1 MNDADVLRAAAAILA
16 DHRLRGGD
24 LPGLADQLAAG
35 AARHGE
41 PVPCTSGLFTREEV
55 STALNQAARQ
65 FRQVG
70 NPHGIETGD
79 TLAARDDADLLV
91 GLAGQAL
98 AHPGIGL
105 DDAIYAA
112 YTDAGLEPD
121 FDGLGLS
128 VWNSHTNDLGDHCPW
143 SGQQATRQNREA
155 LMSGVT
161 DDRCPQGCRAS
172 GLEDPPQDSDLYKAA
187 IVTTVKR
194 RVS

>member
-1 MNDADVLRAAAAILA
+1 MNDADVLRAAAAIVAAHELN
-16 DHRLRGGD
+16 RGH
-24 LPGLADQLAAG
+24 LLGLATAIEAD

-41 PVPCTSGLFTREEV
+41 PVPCTSGLLTPDEV

-65 FRQVG
+65 FCQVG
-70 NPHGIETGD
+70 HPDRIETGD
-79 TLAARDDADLLV
+79 TLAARDDAGLLV
-91 GLAGQAL
+91 RLAGVAL

-112 YTDAGLEPD
+112 YADARLDPD

-128 VWNSHTNDLGDHCPW
+128 VWNSHANDLGDHCPW
-143 SGQQATRQNREA
+143 SGQQATCQNREA

-161 DDRCPQGCRAS
+161 DDRCPQACQTA
-172 GLEDPPQDSDLYKAA
+172 GLEDPPQGSDLYKAA
-187 IVTTVKR
+187 IVATVKG

>member
-1 MNDADVLRAAAAILA
+1 MNDADVLRSAAAILA
-16 DHRLRGGD
+16 DYKLHGGH
-24 LPGLADQLAAG
+24 LLGLADSLTAD
-35 AARHGE
+35 AARHGD
-41 PVPCTSGLFTREEV
+41 PLPCTAGLFTRDEV

-70 NPHGIETGD
+70 NPGGIETGD

-91 GLAGQAL
+91 NLAGQAL

-105 DDAIYAA
+105 DEAIYAA
-112 YTDAGLEPD
+112 YADAGLDPD

-128 VWNSHTNDLGDHCPW
+128 VWNSHANDLGDHCPW

-172 GLEDPPQDSDLYKAA
+172 GLEDPPQGSDLYKAA
-187 IVTTVKR
+187 IVAAVKG